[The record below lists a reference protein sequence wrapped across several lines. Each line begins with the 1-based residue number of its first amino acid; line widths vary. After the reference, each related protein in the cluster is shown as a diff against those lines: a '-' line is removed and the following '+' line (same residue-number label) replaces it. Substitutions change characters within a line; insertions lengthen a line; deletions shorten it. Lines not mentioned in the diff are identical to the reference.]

1 MSCLPTRIRCDGIG
15 PMSYAGETAVSAA
28 APAMAASR
36 NLIRLWDVAVRL
48 ADRGRAIEM
57 RARQLAGFVISRT

>member
-1 MSCLPTRIRCDGIG
+1 
-15 PMSYAGETAVSAA
+15 MSYAGETAVSAA

-36 NLIRLWDVAVRL
+36 NLIRLWEVAVRL

-57 RARQLAGFVISRT
+57 RPRQLAGFVISRT